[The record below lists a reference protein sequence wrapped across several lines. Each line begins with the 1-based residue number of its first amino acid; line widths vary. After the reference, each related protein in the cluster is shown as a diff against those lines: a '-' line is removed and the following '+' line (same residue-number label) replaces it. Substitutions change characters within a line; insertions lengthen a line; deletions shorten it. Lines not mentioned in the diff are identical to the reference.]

1 MKQRIVETLI
11 DLARE
16 PNQVKMLESLI
27 KQTGLTREQ
36 IGRRAE
42 KTIERLLNEY
52 TSFAVETIDSFNYR
66 IIRTFAREL
75 KIGQQTE
82 ISLETDRYLEEAV
95 DRVIHQA
102 GMDVPTTKLL
112 LEYSFYKM
120 EEGNSWDVSFDLL
133 QVAPDVIKEFVQP
146 HLKQLESK
154 TLADFQNLK
163 AHLLDRNKE
172 LDQKVLSIAQDIL
185 ETIGSAGA
193 ERSDL
198 ARFFGAALDKFINQT
213 ADLNTSALDKSFY
226 KGTHQGGTKLY
237 KANTKGHVKAKLD
250 GLLES
255 LTDSYTRIRNA
266 QVEQDRNRNVIK
278 QLVPTAALHQI
289 RTALEAIKKDRDL
302 IFISDFNLL
311 IQGQVKNQPAPF
323 IYERL
328 GQRYQHYYIDEFQD
342 TSELQWT
349 NMVPLVENSLIQ
361 MDNDGQTGSLL
372 VVGDAKQAI
381 YRWRGGEAE
390 QFIDLYQKRLPFSL
404 PESAAQTIPLGFN
417 WRSAPEIVNFNND
430 FFQHIAELLPQND
443 YRELYRK
450 GNQQIAQ
457 QQQAGHVCLHFVEG
471 AKKEDRLP
479 AYIQMVLDTLGDL
492 RARSFPFSAVCILT
506 RTAEQGSQIGK
517 ELLTHGIPVVSE
529 ETLLL
534 KNASVVQGIIAA
546 LRLLK
551 QPEENEHRLAVLLFL
566 HQHFKPDLHTHSFLL
581 KGLERPTSKW
591 HELLPQNGQ
600 EFRLDRW
607 GDLPLL
613 DAVEY
618 LLRSLHIST
627 TADPTIPAFMDLLMD
642 YIKQGNP
649 SLCGFLEYWELKK
662 DKASAT
668 SLGGG
673 QGVRIMTIHKAKGL
687 EFPVVIVPF
696 LEENTRPRNDLAVWY
711 PWGEVGFNEVR
722 LRFKK
727 ELQEYGSAGQ
737 SIYKRT
743 KAQAQ
748 LDITNLLYVA
758 MTRPELEL
766 HLMTGASKNKS
777 EVDSYYGYF
786 ISFLKKK
793 GLWEEGKTRYSEG
806 NAGIYSG
813 KIESNND
820 QKAVPYTVTSPQQR
834 ATRFVM
840 RSAYTSEEL
849 EEAKE
854 FGTLLHEV
862 MSGIRSQD
870 DLSLA
875 LERLNEYRMFSSE
888 VLKAVSERV
897 HAIVHH
903 PELQGYFNT
912 IDRVYNEQE
921 LMSSDAF
928 LIPDRFQI
936 NPEGIITLIDYKT
949 GKPLEKHEHQ
959 IAAYKQALED
969 MGYTVKNMLL
979 VYCSQPA
986 IVINKV

>member
-16 PNQVKMLESLI
+16 PNNVKMLDSLI
-27 KQTGLTREQ
+27 KETGLTTDQ
-36 IGRRAE
+36 IRHRAE

-66 IIRTFAREL
+66 IIRTFARDL

-102 GMDVPTTKLL
+102 GLDLPTTNLL

-133 QVAPDVIKEFVQP
+133 KVAPDVIKEVVQP

-163 AHLLDRNKE
+163 SHLLDRNTE
-172 LDQKVLSIAQDIL
+172 LDQKVLSIAQEIL
-185 ETIGSAGA
+185 NATRSAGA

-198 ARFFGAALDKFINQT
+198 ARYFGDALDKFLNQT
-213 ADLNTSALDKSFY
+213 ADLNTSAPDKSFY
-226 KGTHQGGTKLY
+226 KGTHEGGTKLY
-237 KANTKGHVKAKLD
+237 KADTDDPVKAELD
-250 GLLES
+250 GLLEN
-255 LTDSYTRIRNA
+255 LTDSYTRIRTA
-266 QVEQDRNRNVIK
+266 QMEQDRNRNVIK
-278 QLVPTAALHQI
+278 QLAPTATLHQI
-289 RTALEAIKKDRDL
+289 RTALKGIKEDRDL

-311 IQGQVKNQPAPF
+311 IQAQVKDQPAPF

-328 GQRYQHYYIDEFQD
+328 GERYQHYFIDEFQD
-342 TSELQWT
+342 TSQLQWN
-349 NMVPLVENSLIQ
+349 NMIPLVENSLIQ
-361 MDNDGQTGSLL
+361 MDTNGQTGSLL

-404 PESAAQTIPLGFN
+404 PESAAETIPLGFN
-417 WRSAPEIVNFNND
+417 WRSAPEIVDFNNE
-430 FFQHIAELLPQND
+430 FFQHVAELLQQND
-443 YRELYRK
+443 YKELYRK
-450 GNQQIAQ
+450 GNEQIAQ
-457 QQQAGHVCLHFVEG
+457 QQQTGHVCLHFVEG

-479 AYIQMVLDTLGDL
+479 VYIQLVLDTLDDL
-492 RARSFPFSAVCILT
+492 KQRSFPYSAVCILT
-506 RTAEQGSQIGK
+506 RTADQGSQIGK
-517 ELLTHGIPVVSE
+517 ELLAQGIPVVSE

-534 KNASVVQGIIAA
+534 KNALVVQGIIAT

-551 QPEENEHRLAVLLFL
+551 QPKEDEHRLAVLLFL
-566 HQHFKPDLHTHSFLL
+566 HQHFKPDLNTHSFLAA
-581 KGLERPTSKW
+581 GLERPASNW
-591 HELLPQNGQ
+591 HELLPDNGQ
-600 EFRLDRW
+600 EFRPDRW

-618 LLRSLHIST
+618 LLRSLNIST

-642 YIKQGNP
+642 FIKQGNP
-649 SLCGFLEYWELKK
+649 TLSGFLEYWELKK

-696 LEENTRPRNDLAVWY
+696 LEENTQPRNDLTVWY
-711 PWGEVGFNEVR
+711 PWDKVNFDEVR

-727 ELQEYGSAGQ
+727 DIQEYGPAGRT
-737 SIYKRT
+737 IYERT
-743 KAQAQ
+743 RSQAQ

-766 HLMTGASKNKS
+766 HLMTGAGKIKG
-777 EVDSYYGYF
+777 ETDSYFGYF
-786 ISFLKKK
+786 TSYLKKK
-793 GLWEEGKTRYSEG
+793 GIWEEGKTLYSKG
-806 NAGIYSG
+806 SAGIYNG
-813 KIESNND
+813 KIESSGD
-820 QKAVPYTVTSPQQR
+820 QKSIPYTVTSPQQR

-840 RSAYTSEEL
+840 RSAFTSQEL

-862 MSGIRSQD
+862 MSGIRSQH
-870 DLSLA
+870 DLPLA
-875 LERLNEYRMFSSE
+875 LERLNEYRMFSPE
-888 VLKAVSERV
+888 VLQAVSERV

-903 PELQGYFNT
+903 PELQSYFNT
-912 IDRVYNEQE
+912 TDQVYNEQE
-921 LMSSDAF
+921 LMSADAF
-928 LIPDRFQI
+928 LIPDRFQV
-936 NPEGIITLIDYKT
+936 NPEGIVTLIDYKT

-959 IAAYKQALED
+959 ITAYKQALED

-979 VYCSQPA
+979 VYCSEPT